1 MRRNAGFTLIELM
14 IVVAVIGILAA
25 IAYPNYQE
33 YLRKSRRAE
42 CAAVLVGVA
51 NAMERRF
58 STTSRYTN
66 DAKDQWPLQEPR
78 WCPRDSA
85 DAAGAYYDLSFADA
99 GPEDLSFVIQA
110 VPKGVQKGDKC
121 GTLTLDNT
129 GLKGLDG
136 GAAGVTIRECW

>member
-1 MRRNAGFTLIELM
+1 MSRIWRGRGFTLIELM
-14 IVVAVIGILAA
+14 IVIAVIGILAA

-58 STTSRYTN
+58 SSLNSY
-66 DAKDQWPLQEPR
+66 AGAWPSGEPQR
-78 WCPRDSA
+78 CPRD
-85 DAAGAYYDLSFADA
+85 GGGPYYNVRFADDEPTA
-99 GPEDLSFVIQA
+99 TTFFIQA
-110 VPKGVQKGDKC
+110 VPAGAQVGDKC

-129 GLKGLDG
+129 GLKGMV
-136 GAAGVTIRECW
+136 GAKEGLTVRDCW

>member
-1 MRRNAGFTLIELM
+1 MRTVLREPGFTLIELM

-33 YLRKSRRAE
+33 YVRKSRRAE

-58 STTSRYTN
+58 SSSNSY
-66 DAKDQWPLQEPR
+66 AGAWPAAEPQQ
-78 WCPRDSA
+78 CPRDGGA
-85 DAAGAYYDLSFADA
+85 PYYNVGFAGGEPTATTFLIRAAPAGAQ
-99 GPEDLSFVIQA
+99 V
-110 VPKGVQKGDKC
+110 GDKC

-129 GLKGLDG
+129 GLKGMV
-136 GAAGVTIRECW
+136 GAAGGVTVRDCW

>member
-1 MRRNAGFTLIELM
+1 MRTVMRGRGFTLIELM

-33 YLRKSRRAE
+33 YVRKSRRAE

-58 STTSRYTN
+58 STSNSY
-66 DAKDQWPLQEPR
+66 AGAWPAGEPQQ
-78 WCPRDSA
+78 CPRDG
-85 DAAGAYYDLSFADA
+85 GAPHYQASFAD
-99 GPEDLSFVIQA
+99 GQPTPTTFMIQA
-110 VPKGVQKGDKC
+110 VPAGAQVGDKC

-129 GLKGLDG
+129 GLKGMV
-136 GAAGVTIRECW
+136 GASAGLTVRDCW